1 MRPNTIMVPFVW
13 PKDGVLALLSLAW
26 LGKAVEYVN
35 KETVN
40 KRRQTDTCSVV
51 VGSSVATGIE

>member
-1 MRPNTIMVPFVW
+1 VW

-40 KRRQTDTCSVV
+40 KRRQTGTCSVV
-51 VGSSVATGIE
+51 A

>member
-40 KRRQTDTCSVV
+40 KRRQTGTCSVV
-51 VGSSVATGIE
+51 A